1 MKISEIADDLRFIL
15 LVAFALAL
23 VFLILTGCAQRKYA
37 SASKH
42 PVFGDIYKQA
52 VDPPRTGEIQEVSPI
67 KLSVSAAAMP
77 VPEFFRYVAT
87 QADVSVVW
95 DESLDAK
102 LVSLELTDVPL
113 PELFGMV
120 ARRLGVQIGR
130 VGSTWY
136 VGTLRGE
143 DRGFMVRKVR
153 RLPEDGLKAAVQVM
167 LSDAGKLATYADGLL
182 VCGDRVE
189 VLQRIASLLDS
200 VESVGAESWV
210 VQLYLLS
217 VSKEASSELG
227 LDIKPL
233 ADVSYTF
240 AAKSL
245 VSPAA
250 AAELSAALSGALKAS
265 SKRQDVRVVAQP
277 LFLLIDGESSS
288 FSSGASIP
296 VPKKAVSNQGTITTQ
311 SYEMVNTGLAATVS
325 IREMSAAVVRCRVK
339 VDLGQVTG
347 FVESAPIQAKDSF
360 ETVSVLAAG
369 GVYLLG
375 ALDRSE
381 TSKDSSGPLP
391 QLQGVRSRSDKANQ
405 IQIWARLYRIA
416 GPAIVKK

>member
-1 MKISEIADDLRFIL
+1 MKKSEIWSDGRFIL
-15 LVAFALAL
+15 AISVLLAI
-23 VFLILTGCAQRKYA
+23 VFFLLTGCAGRK
-37 SASKH
+37 STGSSGN
-42 PVFGDIYKQA
+42 PVFSEIYRQA
-52 VDPPRTGEIQEVSPI
+52 VETPRTSDVVQAAPI
-67 KLSVSAAAMP
+67 KLSVSVSSMP
-77 VPEFFRYVAT
+77 VADFFRYVAT
-87 QADVSVVW
+87 RADVSVVW
-95 DESLDAK
+95 DESLDSK
-102 LVSLELTDVPL
+102 VVSLELTDVPL

-130 VGSTWY
+130 VGATWY

-153 RLPEDGLKAAVQVM
+153 RLPEDGLKAAVEVM

-189 VLQRIASLLDS
+189 VLQRLAALLDS
-200 VESVGAESWV
+200 VEAVGAESWV
-210 VQLYLLS
+210 VQLYFLS

-227 LDIKPL
+227 LDVKPL

-240 AAKSL
+240 ASKSL
-245 VSPAA
+245 VSPTA

-265 SKRQDVRVVAQP
+265 AKRQDVRVVAQP

-288 FSSGASIP
+288 FTSGTSIP
-296 VPKKAVSNQGTITTQ
+296 VPKRAVSNQGTVTTQ
-311 SYEMVNTGLAATVS
+311 SYETVNTGLSATVS
-325 IREMSAAVVRCRVK
+325 LREMSTALVRCKVK
-339 VDLGQVTG
+339 VELGQVTG

-381 TSKDSSGPLP
+381 ATKDSSGPLP
-391 QLQGVRSRSDKANQ
+391 QFQGVRSRSEKASQ
-405 IQIWARLYRIA
+405 IQIWARLFRIA
-416 GPAIVKK
+416 GPVVTQK